1 VLLRGSSAGHCSCG
15 MVRLLCRVCAGS
27 QLRQVC
33 MSESSIF
40 TCQGLFDVSV
50 LAKASVVTEWAA
62 VSSSKADRTAAVP
75 PP

>member
-1 VLLRGSSAGHCSCG
+1 MCFCGEARLVTARVVCLECVQGANSAKYACP
-15 MVRLLCRVCAGS
+15 
-27 QLRQVC
+27 
-33 MSESSIF
+33 ESSIF

-50 LAKASVVTEWAA
+50 LVKASVVTEWAA